1 MKLSLINVFVF
12 ILARYMNHDI
22 FIYTGKLTQ
31 TVTGMTSAQCM
42 IDMCKDWQYNLKFA
56 LLNLTSAPQ
65 VMAQLSL
72 AHMLCTSL
80 VLEKNKQ
87 DKNCNTFVN

>member
-42 IDMCKDWQYNLKFA
+42 IDMCKDW
-56 LLNLTSAPQ
+56 
-65 VMAQLSL
+65 
-72 AHMLCTSL
+72 
-80 VLEKNKQ
+80 
-87 DKNCNTFVN
+87 

>member
-12 ILARYMNHDI
+12 IPARYMNHDI

-31 TVTGMTSAQCM
+31 TLTGMTSAQWM

-56 LLNLTSAPQ
+56 LLNLTSAPHG
-65 VMAQLSL
+65 VVIVVIVVIVSTHALYIFDL
-72 AHMLCTSL
+72 R
-80 VLEKNKQ
+80 KK
-87 DKNCNTFVN
+87 